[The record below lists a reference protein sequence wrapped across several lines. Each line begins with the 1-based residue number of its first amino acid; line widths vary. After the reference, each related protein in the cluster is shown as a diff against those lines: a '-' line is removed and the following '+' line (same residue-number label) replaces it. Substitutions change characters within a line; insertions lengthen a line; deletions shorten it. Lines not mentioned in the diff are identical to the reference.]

1 MKAFL
6 FGRWLASGLI
16 FLCVFASLLLPV
28 AVTWAQTS
36 DGQGLVI
43 ASWNIERLGHGQ
55 NKDYE
60 ALGQI
65 GQLFDFIA
73 VQEAMTA
80 EGLYRFQ
87 AALQEATGETWG
99 MMYSHRIGRST
110 YKEKYA
116 FVWRESRIDYLD
128 GAVVYLDPGDL
139 FAREPYSARF
149 KDLSSGDEFAVATVH
164 IVYGRR
170 ISDRTAEIEELAR
183 YWDWLHEI
191 YPGTPILLMGDFNL
205 QPMHAAWQPLRNKG
219 VVPLI
224 IEGATTLS
232 AVDGRFANLY
242 DNIWVAESGSYASS
256 PAGIIEF
263 PALLGITHEQA
274 RRHVSDHAPIYLLTH
289 QAGLRGDMRSD
300 GFELQPSAEAFKT
313 EAISGPL
320 IGNRR
325 SKIVHRPDC
334 PSYSRV
340 GEANRIYFETLEK
353 ALDAGYRLA
362 GNCP

>member
-6 FGRWLASGLI
+6 FGRWLASGL
-16 FLCVFASLLLPV
+16 LAVCLLAALAFPV
-28 AVTWAQTS
+28 SYVWAQTS
-36 DGQGLVI
+36 DGRGLVI

-73 VQEAMTA
+73 V
-80 EGLYRFQ
+80 
-87 AALQEATGETWG
+87 QEATGETWG

-149 KDLSSGDEFAVATVH
+149 KDLSSGDEFAVAMVH

-170 ISDRTAEIEELAR
+170 ISDRTEEIEELAR

-191 YPGTPILLMGDFNL
+191 YPGTPVLLMGDFNL
-205 QPMHAAWQPLRNKG
+205 QPRHAAWQPLREKG
-219 VVPLI
+219 VQPLI
-224 IEGATTLS
+224 VEGATTLS
-232 AVDGRFANLY
+232 SVDGRFANLY
-242 DNIWVAESGSYASS
+242 DNIWVAESGPYASS
-256 PAGIIEF
+256 SAGIIEF

-274 RRHVSDHAPIYLLTH
+274 RRHVSDHTPIYLLSH
-289 QAGLRGDMRSD
+289 QAGLRGNIQADD
-300 GFELQPSAEAFKT
+300 FKVQPSAEESSAQK
-313 EAISGPL
+313 ASDPL

-325 SKIVHRPDC
+325 SKILHRPDC

-340 GEANRIYFETLEK
+340 GEANRVYFDTLEE
-353 ALDAGYRLA
+353 AQDAGYRLA

>member
-1 MKAFL
+1 MKIQL
-6 FGRWLASGLI
+6 LPCRLASQLVLFV
-16 FLCVFASLLLPV
+16 FLCGL
-28 AVTWAQTS
+28 AVQATTAWAQTTQ
-36 DGQGLVI
+36 GQGLVL

-55 NKDYE
+55 NKNYE

-65 GQLFDFIA
+65 GQLFDLIA

-87 AALQEATGETWG
+87 AALQQATGESWG
-99 MMYSHRIGRST
+99 MSYSHRIGRSS

-116 FVWRESRIDYLD
+116 FVWRESRVAYLD

-149 KDLSSGDEFAVATVH
+149 KDLTTGDEFAAATVH

-170 ISDRTAEIEELAR
+170 ISDRAEEIEELAR

-191 YPGTPILLMGDFNL
+191 YPGTPLVLMGDFNL
-205 QPMHAAWQPLRNKG
+205 QPRHAAWQPLRAKG
-219 VVPLI
+219 AIPLI
-224 IEGATTLS
+224 VEGATTLS

-242 DNIWVAESGSYASS
+242 DNFWVAESGPFASS
-256 PAGIIEF
+256 PAGIIKF

-274 RRHVSDHAPIYLLTH
+274 RRHVSDHAPVYLLTH
-289 QAGLRGDMRSD
+289 QAELRAEVKAQGLRI
-300 GFELQPSAEAFKT
+300 QPSAE
-313 EAISGPL
+313 EASAVASGSL
-320 IGNRR
+320 IGHRR
-325 SKIVHRPDC
+325 SKILHRPDC

-340 GEANRIYFETLEK
+340 SEANQVRFETIQQ